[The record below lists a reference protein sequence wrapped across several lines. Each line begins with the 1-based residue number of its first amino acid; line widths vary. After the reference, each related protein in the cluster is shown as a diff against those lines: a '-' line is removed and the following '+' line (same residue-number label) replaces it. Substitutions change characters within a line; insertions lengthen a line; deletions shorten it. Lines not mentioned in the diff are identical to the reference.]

1 MRRFVPAAPR
11 RDRRKR
17 EQRLRA
23 SLSPRLDFPQP
34 PGLPGLF
41 QAHLTKPPS
50 FLAKFAIFD
59 EETPQKLH
67 AEKLWNLFLDRGI
80 LPEKAEGRSSGKPG
94 ARVSAPF

>member
-34 PGLPGLF
+34 LGLPGLF
-41 QAHLTKPPS
+41 QPPLTKTPS

-59 EETPQKLH
+59 EEMPQKLH
-67 AEKLWNLFLDRGI
+67 AEKIVESF
-80 LPEKAEGRSSGKPG
+80 P
-94 ARVSAPF
+94 